1 MEPRQLL
8 EALHIAEKLKD
19 ETRHCFTS
27 GGRKESVAEHSWRA
41 ALMVLFM
48 KDQLARE
55 FPDADFERIIKMCL
69 IHDLGECFTGDVP
82 VFAKT
87 AADEKKEDEL
97 LECWLDTLPGG
108 LAAEMK
114 DLYAEM
120 AERKT
125 LEARIF
131 KAVDGLEAVIQHNE
145 SDISTWEGHEYDL
158 NLTYCEDRVSFSDYL
173 TRLRAEMKKDTITKI
188 EEYQEGKHE

>member
-1 MEPRQLL
+1 MEPIELL
-8 EALHIAEKLKD
+8 NALHIAEKLKD
-19 ETRHCFTS
+19 ETRHCYTS
-27 GGRKESVAEHSWRA
+27 GGRHESVAEHSWRA

-48 KDQLARE
+48 KEELRKE
-55 FPDADFERIIKMCL
+55 FPEADFDRIIKMCL

-87 AADEKKEDEL
+87 EADEQKEDEML
-97 LECWLDTLPGG
+97 DAWLDTLPGG
-108 LAAEMK
+108 LARELK

-120 AERKT
+120 NARET

-145 SDISTWEGHEYDL
+145 SDIKTWEDHEYNL
-158 NLTYCEDRVSFSDYL
+158 NLTYCEDRVQFSDYL
-173 TRLRAEMKKDTITKI
+173 TRLRAEIKKETEVKI
-188 EEYQEGKHE
+188 SMLK

>member
-1 MEPRQLL
+1 MEPIELL
-8 EALHIAEKLKD
+8 NALHIAEKLKD
-19 ETRHCFTS
+19 ETRHCYTS
-27 GGRKESVAEHSWRA
+27 GGRHESVAEHSWRA

-48 KDQLARE
+48 KEELRKE
-55 FPDADFERIIKMCL
+55 FPEADFDRIIKMCL

-87 AADEKKEDEL
+87 EADEQKEDEML
-97 LECWLDTLPGG
+97 DAWLDTLPGG
-108 LAAEMK
+108 LARELK

-120 AERKT
+120 NARET

-145 SDISTWEGHEYDL
+145 SDISTWEPHEYDL
-158 NLTYCEDRVSFSDYL
+158 NLTYCEDRVQFSDYL
-173 TRLRAEMKKDTITKI
+173 TRLRAEIKKETEVKI
-188 EEYQEGKHE
+188 SVLK